1 MKWKAD
7 LSGTEEVLRGVNVK
21 GKVRERLDTL
31 YQLNARGALGV
42 SAFLRSKIQ
51 AGSTKVKRYVERSV
65 QFHQNNLFKNDQ
77 SNLYKELNGSRNK
90 NNPAPDAA
98 EATQYWRGI
107 YSERREHVRNA
118 EWLEKVKDKLRDTRR
133 QDNVIVYL
141 QE

>member
-1 MKWKAD
+1 M
-7 LSGTEEVLRGVNVK
+7 VLRGLNIRRQ
-21 GKVRERLDTL
+21 VRERLDTL
-31 YQLNARGALGV
+31 YQLNVRGALGV

-51 AGSTKVKRYVERSV
+51 AGITKVKQYVERSV

-77 SNLYKELNGSRNK
+77 SNLYKELNGSSNK

-133 QDNVIVYL
+133 EENMM
-141 QE
+141 